1 MNKNF
6 SFEEAYA
13 KLEKMLEQLN
23 QNELPLEKAIELY
36 EEASGLITSCQKKL
50 TQAEKKIEILIKNR
64 DGDVQMD
71 SEGQPQMEAFEPS
84 REQLLKRE
92 I

>member
-1 MNKNF
+1 MSKNF

-36 EEASGLITSCQKKL
+36 EEASSLINSCQKKL
-50 TQAEKKIEILIKNR
+50 TAAEKKVEMLIKNR
-64 DGDVQMD
+64 DGEVQTD
-71 SEGQPQMEAFEPS
+71 KEGLPQVEEFEHS
-84 REQLLKRE
+84 KEQLLNRE